1 MFNKY
6 LIYNK
11 HKINLNFI
19 YSLRNCLL
27 ILICK
32 IFKRKRIFFAKRH
45 KNFKDEKINNIIK
58 KYIII
63 KI

>member
-32 IFKRKRIFFAKRH
+32 IFKRKRILYAKRYEDFED
-45 KNFKDEKINNIIK
+45 KKIDNIIK
-58 KYIII
+58 KHIAI

>member
-11 HKINLNFI
+11 YKINLNFI
-19 YSLRNCLL
+19 YLLRNCLL

-32 IFKRKRIFFAKRH
+32 ILKYKRIFLA
-45 KNFKDEKINNIIK
+45 K
-58 KYIII
+58 KYINIEDKEIANTIKRYIAI